1 MSLVKLR
8 EYQQTALEEV
18 QKGVFAGLNSQLIV
32 LPTGSG
38 KTILMAA
45 IGQHFN
51 KKLLLLA
58 HREELIQ
65 QAVEKFKLYWPKA
78 DIGICKAERE
88 EISNQ
93 IVIGSVQSCSRPKR
107 LEKLKEQGFEI
118 LMIDEAHHASADSYQ
133 KIIEELGFRD
143 DKAKLLLGVT
153 ATPNRT
159 DNQSLGDTFN
169 NVTYS
174 RSVSTM
180 IKAGYLSTVT
190 GRKILTNFSLKSIR
204 TQSGDFSLGDLAE
217 AVNTQERN
225 AFIAEKYKAYA
236 SNRKGIAFC
245 VDVAHCQ
252 DLAASFESI
261 GIPSKAIWGEMPIE
275 ERRKILEDLKAG
287 KIQVAMS
294 CGVLTEGFDEPS
306 IDCITMA
313 RPTKSQ
319 SLYIQC
325 IGRGLRLWPGKQDC
339 LVLDFTDRG
348 HNLDS
353 IMSLNRTVPEALEFT
368 DGNQNVFDR
377 EGIDKSQKIEVSEEC
392 DREFDILGCARFIWV
407 PIGNGEWSL
416 MDDERK
422 EIVIQ
427 PLNNGFIADVFQNG
441 SKASIVSEPIP
452 LEYCSGVCED
462 YARKNLKVSFADM
475 EASWMNTQSTP
486 TKTQKELLEK
496 NKAYR
501 DGMTKGEASLE
512 IRKIIAL
519 RNKKVRNMSEEP
531 ITSKQRFVLNRVGIS
546 TTNMSK
552 MQAIREISKI
562 KQSAQVRCG

>member
-8 EYQQTALEEV
+8 EYQQEALEEV
-18 QKGVFAGLNSQLIV
+18 QKGVIAGLNSQLIV

-51 KKLLLLA
+51 KRLLLLA

-65 QAVEKFKLYWPKA
+65 QAVEKFKLYWPEA

-88 EISNQ
+88 EISHQ
-93 IVIGSVQSCSRPKR
+93 IVIGSVQSCSRLKR
-107 LEKLKEQGFEI
+107 LIKLKEQGFEI

-143 DKAKLLLGVT
+143 DKSKLLLGVT
-153 ATPNRT
+153 ATPNRS
-159 DNQSLGDTFN
+159 DSQCLGDTFES
-169 NVTYS
+169 VIYS

-180 IKAGYLSTVT
+180 IKAGYLSAVT
-190 GRKILTNFSLKSIR
+190 GRKILTNFSLNSIR
-204 TQSGDFSLGDLAE
+204 IQNGDFSLGDLAE
-217 AVNTQERN
+217 AVNTPERN
-225 AFIAEKYKAYA
+225 AFVAEKYKAYA
-236 SNRKGIAFC
+236 SNRKGVAFC

-252 DLAASFESI
+252 DLAASFESV
-261 GIPSKAIWGEMPIE
+261 GIPSKAVWGEMPIE
-275 ERRKILEDLKAG
+275 ERREVLEDLKAG

-306 IDCITMA
+306 INCIAMA

-339 LVLDFTDRG
+339 LVLDFTDGG

-353 IMSLNRTVPEALEFT
+353 IMSLSRTVPEVVELI
-368 DGNQNVFDR
+368 DGNQKAFDR
-377 EGIDKSQKIEVSEEC
+377 EEIDKSPKIGVSEEC
-392 DREFDILGCARFIWV
+392 DREFDILGCARFIWI
-407 PIGNGEWSL
+407 PIGDGEWSL
-416 MDDERK
+416 MDDERR
-422 EIVIQ
+422 EIIIH
-427 PLNNGFIADVFQNG
+427 PLNNGFIADIFQNG
-441 SKASIVSEPIP
+441 SKASIISEPIP

-475 EASWMNTQSTP
+475 GASWMNTQSSP
-486 TKTQKELLEK
+486 TRTQKELLEK
-496 NKAYR
+496 HKAYKE
-501 DGMTKGEASLE
+501 GMSKADASLE
-512 IRKIIAL
+512 IRKIVAL
-519 RNKKVRNMSEEP
+519 RNKKVRQMSEEP
-531 ITSKQRFVLNRVGIS
+531 ITPKQRFVLSRIGIN

-562 KQSAQVRCG
+562 KQSEQVRCG